1 MSDTQKH
8 YSSFTAIVNEIKHA
22 SESMSEEVMFVG
34 IDGFSGSG
42 KSLLAHSIENC
53 LKDATIVH
61 IDDFGDW
68 SLDLTWRSSIF
79 HDQVIERLR
88 SGNPVRYRRYFW
100 NTGQRGDWFEVL
112 PASLVIIEGVSALR
126 KDLRDALTIK
136 IWVECSRGLRLQRLL
151 KRDGQAM
158 RSKLVREWMPG
169 EDDYF
174 RLHLPESS
182 ADFLFDGAAG
192 HHS

>member
-22 SESMSEEVMFVG
+22 SESSSDEVMFVG

-42 KSLLAHSIENC
+42 KSVLAHSIKNHF
-53 LKDATIVH
+53 KDSSIVH

-68 SLDLTWRSSIF
+68 SSDLTWRSSIL

-88 SGNPVRYRRYFW
+88 TGKSVRHRRYCW
-100 NTGQRGDWFEVL
+100 STSQRGDWFEVL

-126 KDLRDALTIK
+126 KDLRDALTLK
-136 IWVECSRGLRLQRLL
+136 IWVDCSRSLRLQRLL
-151 KRDGQAM
+151 KRDGQDM
-158 RSKLVREWMPG
+158 RSKLLREWMPG

-174 RLHLPESS
+174 RLHLPAGS
-182 ADFLFDGAAG
+182 ADFLFDGAVT